1 MFLIKSRFEQ
11 SFAINKKLISQRS
24 KQDEVS
30 CLNAFFY
37 HFIDIGGGKCLNR
50 GLNTNVECRRLLW
63 KIAEVGYIE
72 QKNKVEVKT

>member
-30 CLNAFFY
+30 CLTDFFY
-37 HFIDIGGGKCLNR
+37 HFIDIGGGKCLNH
-50 GLNTNVECRRLLW
+50 
-63 KIAEVGYIE
+63 IE
-72 QKNKVEVKT
+72 QKNKVKVKT